1 MNRPILRFLRG
12 PSPRLRPGRQARP
25 THGDAHATQH
35 QRRSTR
41 RRWWGP
47 RVLAVLAAVA
57 VVVAAAPGQAWADTT
72 VLALVG
78 TVGDAITNATNAITG
93 LLALLATFFLTLA
106 GARYLTGGGDPSQ
119 VEQAKQALKNAGL
132 GFILAMLA
140 PLITAILKSIV
151 GA

>member
-1 MNRPILRFLRG
+1 MNRPILRSLRR
-12 PSPRLRPGRQARP
+12 PSPRLRRQAHP
-25 THGDAHATQH
+25 PHGDAHATQH
-35 QRRSTR
+35 QRRSAR
-41 RRWWGP
+41 RRLWGA
-47 RVLAVLAAVA
+47 RVLAVLVAAVA
-57 VVVAAAPGQAWADTT
+57 AVVTAPGQAWADTK

>member
-1 MNRPILRFLRG
+1 MNRPLFRPLRHPRSRQRPDPHPQ
-12 PSPRLRPGRQARP
+12 PS
-25 THGDAHATQH
+25 HGDAHATQH
-35 QRRSTR
+35 QRRSAR

-47 RVLAVLAAVA
+47 RVLAVLAAA
-57 VVVAAAPGQAWADTT
+57 LAAAVTGPPRAWADPK
-72 VLALVG
+72 VLALVP

-119 VEQAKQALKNAGL
+119 VEQAKQALRNAGL

-140 PLITAILKSIV
+140 PLITDILKSIV